1 MDRGRFIVCFDF
13 ELAWGRFDKVFDED
27 YLSQLRLTRKKIVP
41 SLLAILERHNLPATW
56 AVVGHLMLRECN
68 GVHSELEPYRPEHC
82 PDWFS
87 RDAGGED
94 DGDSVWMCRDV
105 VEQIAECQTPQ
116 ELASH
121 SFSHV
126 DFSHPALSRKRA
138 MQELELTL
146 SLIAEFGQEMR
157 THVFP
162 RGRCGHLDVL
172 KNAGV
177 QVYRSF
183 RTPGAGF
190 RPAFG
195 QFATEALAHTPP
207 LVTAARD
214 ELGMLN
220 VEGGMLF
227 NRRGRYRSAIP
238 MSRRVTRAI
247 KGINAAV
254 RSGGGFLLWSH
265 PIDFAVDQKIMLR
278 AFDEIC
284 AHAARMRNTGRL
296 EIIPVCELC

>member
-1 MDRGRFIVCFDF
+1 MARGRFIVCFDF
-13 ELAWGRFDKVFDED
+13 ELAWGRFDKVFDES
-27 YLSQLRLTRKKIVP
+27 YLSQVRLTRKEVVP
-41 SLLAILERHNLPATW
+41 SLLAVLERHNVPATW

-87 RDAGGED
+87 RDEGGVD
-94 DGDSVWMCRDV
+94 DGDSVWMCRDLV
-105 VEQIAECQTPQ
+105 KQIAACPTPQ

-138 MQELELTL
+138 AQELELARD
-146 SLIAEFGQEMR
+146 LISEFGQEMK
-157 THVFP
+157 THIFP
-162 RGRCGHLDVL
+162 RGRTGHLDVL
-172 KNAGV
+172 RDAGV
-177 QVYRSF
+177 RVYRTS
-183 RTPGAGF
+183 RSPGTGF
-190 RPAFG
+190 KSALG
-195 QFATEALAHTPP
+195 QFVTEALARTPP

-238 MSRRVTRAI
+238 VSRRVVRAI
-247 KGINAAV
+247 KGMNHAV
-254 RSGGGFLLWSH
+254 KSGGVFLLWNH
-265 PIDFAVDQKIMLR
+265 PIDFATSKPAMMT

-284 AHAARMRNTGRL
+284 AYAARLRDEGRL
-296 EIIPVCELC
+296 ETIPVRELY

>member
-1 MDRGRFIVCFDF
+1 MARGRFIVCFDF

-27 YLSQLRLTRKKIVP
+27 YLAQVRLTRKKVVP
-41 SLLAILERHNLPATW
+41 SLLAILERHDLPATW
-56 AVVGHLMLRECN
+56 AVVGHLMLRACD

-105 VEQIAECQTPQ
+105 VEQIAACPTPQ

-126 DFSHPALSRKRA
+126 DFGHPALSRKRA
-138 MQELELTL
+138 MQELELTRD
-146 SLIAEFGQEMR
+146 LIAGFDQEMR

-172 KNAGV
+172 KEAGV
-177 QVYRSF
+177 QVYRTLPQPPS
-183 RTPGAGF
+183 GF
-190 RPAFG
+190 GSGLARFTAEAF
-195 QFATEALAHTPP
+195 ALRPP
-207 LVTAARD
+207 LVTPERD
-214 ELGMLN
+214 EMGMLKAD
-220 VEGGMLF
+220 GGMLF

-238 MSRRVTRAI
+238 MPRRVVRAI
-247 KGINAAV
+247 KGINAAA
-254 RSGGGFLLWSH
+254 REGGVFVLWSH
-265 PIDFAVDQKIMLR
+265 PRDFATDQEIMLR
-278 AFDEIC
+278 AFNEIC
-284 AHAARMRNTGRL
+284 AHAAKMRDTGRL
-296 EIIPVCELC
+296 EIIPVRELV